1 MVGVG
6 ACTISGGMLTLGPAL
21 EAGKREGEW
30 WAPGPALLAEACSR

>member
-6 ACTISGGMLTLGPAL
+6 ACAISGGMLTLGTAL
-21 EAGKREGEW
+21 GVGKKRGM